1 MIDITKKSNTLRK
14 AIASATV
21 HLSMAASMKA
31 LLDGTVP
38 KGNVLESA
46 RIAALFAVKR
56 TSDMIPDCHPIP
68 IECTVVRFETDALS
82 IRIEVEVQT
91 IYKTGVEVEAMHA
104 ASVAALTIYDM
115 LKPIDKGIEIGSIRL
130 LEKKGGKSD
139 LKIALQANYNAAVI
153 VCSDSISTGKK
164 EDTAG
169 KAIIE
174 KLKIYPMEFSSYE
187 IIPDD
192 INVIRESVKQ
202 KITAHLDLI
211 IVTGGT
217 GLSHRDNTPEA
228 LRPLIT
234 QDIPGIMETA
244 RAYGQQRIPTAML
257 SRGLAGFAGESLL
270 LSLPGSKNGV
280 EESLDALFP
289 HILHVFS
296 VRKDETH
303 ESDPRGLVQSR

>member
-21 HLSMAASMKA
+21 HLSMAATMKA

-68 IECTVVRFETDALS
+68 IEYTVVRFETDALS

-139 LKIALQANYNAAVI
+139 LKIALQANYKAALI

-174 KLKIYPMEFSSYE
+174 KLKIYPIEFTSYE

-192 INVIRESVKQ
+192 IIVIRESVKQ
-202 KITAHLDLI
+202 KIAAHLDLI
-211 IVTGGT
+211 FVTGGT

-228 LRPLIT
+228 LKPLIT

-257 SRGLAGFAGESLL
+257 SRGLAGFAGESLV

-280 EESLDALFP
+280 EESLAALFP

-296 VRKDETH
+296 VRKDESH
-303 ESDPRGLVQSR
+303 QDDPRGAGKK